1 MALHLIGSPD
11 EPELMFLP
19 WDQPLEHWSEHYL
32 VHLPRGISRH
42 VVRFTRLNN
51 RIYAV
56 KEVGSDLARHE
67 YQLLR
72 RLAKLDVPCVHP
84 VGVVT
89 GRVSP
94 AGEALEPALITE
106 HLQFSLPYRALFSST
121 LRPVTANRLLDALTA
136 LLVRLHLSG
145 FAWRDCSLSNTLF
158 RRDAG
163 AFAAYLVDA
172 ETGELHE
179 QLSVG
184 QREHDIEVAHVNIYG
199 ELLDLAVG
207 GLLHEG
213 IDPEHTAE
221 AVLRRYRRL
230 WAELSEAVVID
241 RTERYKVEEKVRR
254 LNDLGFDVEEFQV
267 VAEPDGSHVRVQPKV
282 VDAGHHSRRLLRLTG
297 LDVQE
302 NQARRLLNDLDT
314 FRSSLGIPAEDEEIA
329 AHRWVTEVFEPVVRQ
344 VPRQLRG
351 KLEAAEIFHEVLE
364 HRWFLSEAAGRD
376 VGSLPAARSYV
387 SDVLTHKPDELTVLS
402 VPTGALAAQDPG

>member
-1 MALHLIGSPD
+1 VALHLIGSPD

-19 WDQPLEHWSEHYL
+19 WDQPLEHWSEQYL

-89 GRVSP
+89 GRVS
-94 AGEALEPALITE
+94 ADGAALEPALITE

-199 ELLDLAVG
+199 ELLDLAAG

>member
-1 MALHLIGSPD
+1 
-11 EPELMFLP
+11 MFLP

-199 ELLDLAVG
+199 ELLDLAAG

-302 NQARRLLNDLDT
+302 N
-314 FRSSLGIPAEDEEIA
+314 
-329 AHRWVTEVFEPVVRQ
+329 
-344 VPRQLRG
+344 
-351 KLEAAEIFHEVLE
+351 
-364 HRWFLSEAAGRD
+364 
-376 VGSLPAARSYV
+376 
-387 SDVLTHKPDELTVLS
+387 
-402 VPTGALAAQDPG
+402 

>member
-1 MALHLIGSPD
+1 VALHLIGSPD

-19 WDQPLEHWSEHYL
+19 WDQPLEHWSEQYL

-89 GRVSP
+89 GRVS
-94 AGEALEPALITE
+94 ADGAALEPALITE

-145 FAWRDCSLSNTLF
+145 FAWWDCSLSNTLF

-199 ELLDLAVG
+199 ELLDLAAG

-402 VPTGALAAQDPG
+402 VPTGGLAAQDAG